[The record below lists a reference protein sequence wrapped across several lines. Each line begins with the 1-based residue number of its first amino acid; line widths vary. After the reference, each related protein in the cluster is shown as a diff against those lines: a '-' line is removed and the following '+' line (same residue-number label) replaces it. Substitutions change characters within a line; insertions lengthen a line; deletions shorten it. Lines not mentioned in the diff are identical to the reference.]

1 MQNHLEQVLGQQ
13 LLRRFILPDLAP
25 QSLLVS
31 LVEWWQQAGDTLN
44 KETWRGFNSLVVLG
58 TWVLWKLRNDIVF
71 NGASPLIDRALLLA
85 QNEAD
90 LCILAGSKG
99 LSGLVAARPGG

>member
-44 KETWRGFNSLVVLG
+44 NET
-58 TWVLWKLRNDIVF
+58 
-71 NGASPLIDRALLLA
+71 
-85 QNEAD
+85 
-90 LCILAGSKG
+90 
-99 LSGLVAARPGG
+99 